1 MAIVVQGARE
11 ARLYPLVGKYGGHVG
26 YLFGN
31 QWYMVAVEQRHRG
44 DDFDLYWDEPPTDEY
59 PFWEITFMGCDAWYY
74 DRVKHGYRPVVLKGH
89 LTFDGRDLLD
99 RLLHVSPPMVDYS
112 L

>member
-26 YLFGN
+26 YLLGN

-44 DDFDLYWDEPPTDEY
+44 DGFDLYWDEPSAMDIEFSLLY
-59 PFWEITFMGCDAWYY
+59 W
-74 DRVKHGYRPVVLKGH
+74 H
-89 LTFDGRDLLD
+89 LG
-99 RLLHVSPPMVDYS
+99 
-112 L
+112 